1 MDYGARSRHAGS
13 ATPFADNWAAIQVLA
28 AEVAA
33 AADDA
38 AADAVHDDE
47 VIMDMNVFF
56 TVHEFYDREP
66 GPESVWRKL

>member
-1 MDYGARSRHAGS
+1 MLDSYLARSWFVESFGDEYGPAIGS
-13 ATPFADNWAAIQVLA
+13 CP
-28 AEVAA
+28 
-33 AADDA
+33 